1 MSWLYSVI
9 LAGLMFSG
17 SGGDIAFSGK
27 QYNPEPQTSTEQVVK
42 LDETEKF
49 EQSYNLNPK
58 GKVRVSNVNGS
69 ITIEAWDK
77 AEVKL
82 EATKIA
88 ENKEMLADVEIKV
101 DSTANSFSV
110 ESDYDNWNSKNS
122 VWKNRRNLEVHY
134 RLMVPRTAVLEE
146 IEAVNGS
153 VTVSNFT
160 NSTNV
165 SAVNGQV
172 KATNLRGNA
181 SLSTVNGTVNADF
194 DSLEASSKIELET
207 VNGQVNLLIP
217 SDSNATI
224 KADTVNGRIAND
236 FGLPVRKG
244 EYVGKDLY
252 GRLGNGSA
260 KINLSSVN
268 GGLIINRKNDG
279 KNPSSTTNLLNDANS
294 EDSEDAESKVDV
306 KVNVQPKI
314 KVDKM
319 NKDIAKAM
327 KDSEKDRAESMREAE
342 REIQEAM
349 REMQVELKNLDPQTR
364 RIAEEAV
371 RTSLESLRNMK
382 DVNLEDLQIKIEA
395 MKLDQLANLER
406 LAEINWTESAPSIEK
421 KSETFRVKG
430 TPKVSINAIG
440 CDVKVS
446 GWDKSEVQYVVKKL
460 SRGGSKSPIAM
471 TADASDSEVK
481 IVVNNQNSEEESFDE
496 GGKNV
501 FVEVFVPK
509 KSNLKIATDG
519 EIRIESVTGEL
530 ELNGTEGAVNI
541 RDAEGKLRLFTA
553 DGRVRIIGFRGELES
568 QTNDSEVFLEGD
580 FTKINATSQ
589 SGDIYLTLPETANA
603 SIKTNSEIGFISNK
617 NTTVFGSKYNVFING
632 DSVDFKVDES
642 KANTEKCD
650 GCIAFVKESED
661 TWKTGNGDSKFSFTT
676 DGGTLYI
683 RNSNAV
689 VRK

>member
-27 QYNPEPQTSTEQVVK
+27 QSNPEPQTSTAQTVQ

-58 GKVRVSNVNGS
+58 GRVRVSNINGS

-88 ENKEMLADVEIKV
+88 DSKETLAEVQIKV

-110 ESDYDNWNSKNS
+110 ESDYGNWNNKNGG
-122 VWKNRRNLEVHY
+122 WKNKRNLEVHY
-134 RLMVPRTAVLEE
+134 RLMVPRTAVLDE

-172 KATNLRGNA
+172 KAMNLRGNA

-194 DSLEASSKIELET
+194 DSIEASSKIDLET

-224 KADTVNGRIAND
+224 KADTVNGKITND

-244 EYVGKDLY
+244 EYVGKDLH
-252 GRLGNGSA
+252 GRLGSGNA

-268 GGLIINRKNDG
+268 GGLFINRKNDG
-279 KNPSSTTNLLNDANS
+279 KNPSSTTNLLNERNTDIS
-294 EDSEDAESKVDV
+294 VDTDV
-306 KVNVQPKI
+306 SLKVNVHPKI
-314 KVDKM
+314 KIEKL
-319 NKDIAKAM
+319 NKDIAKSM
-327 KDSEKDRAESMREAE
+327 KEAEKDRAEAMRESQ
-342 REIQEAM
+342 REINEAM
-349 REMQVELKNLDPQTR
+349 REMQEELRNLDPQTR
-364 RIAEEAV
+364 RIAEAAV
-371 RTSLESLRNMK
+371 RTSLESLKNLK
-382 DVNLEDLQIKIEA
+382 DIKVEDIQKQIESL
-395 MKLDQLANLER
+395 KLDQLKKIGR
-406 LAEINWTESAPSIEK
+406 LAEINWTETAPSIEK

-430 TPKVSINAIG
+430 VPKVTVYANG
-440 CDVKVS
+440 CDVKVT

-460 SRGGSKSPIAM
+460 SRGGSKTPIAM
-471 TADASDSEVK
+471 TADAGESEVK
-481 IVVNNQNSEEESFDE
+481 IAVNNQNSEDEYFDE
-496 GGKNV
+496 GRKNV

-509 KSNLKIATDG
+509 KSNLKIETDG
-519 EIRIESVTGEL
+519 EIRIESVSGDL
-530 ELNGTEGAVNI
+530 ELKGTEGAVNV
-541 RDAEGKLRLFTA
+541 RDSEGKLHLLTA
-553 DGRVRIIGFRGELES
+553 DGRVRIVGFRGELEA

-580 FTKINATSQ
+580 FTKINANSE
-589 SGDIYLTLPETANA
+589 GHVYLTLAENANA
-603 SIKTNSEIGFISNK
+603 LIKADSEINFLGEKCADCVSFIK
-617 NTTVFGSKYNVFING
+617 EDENTWRAGKGDSKYN
-632 DSVDFKVDES
+632 
-642 KANTEKCD
+642 
-650 GCIAFVKESED
+650 
-661 TWKTGNGDSKFSFTT
+661 FTNQN
-676 DGGTLYI
+676 GTLFI
-683 RNSNAV
+683 RTSSV
-689 VRK
+689 VIKK